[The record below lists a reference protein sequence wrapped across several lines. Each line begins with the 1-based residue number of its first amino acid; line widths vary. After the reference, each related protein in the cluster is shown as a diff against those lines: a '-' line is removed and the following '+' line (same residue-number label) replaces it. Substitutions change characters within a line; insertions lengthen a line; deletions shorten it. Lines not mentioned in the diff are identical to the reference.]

1 MIFVTLFFE
10 LIELGLYF
18 CNNSSILSAK
28 LLSEVCKT
36 TEKPLGPLGLHLWA
50 EPTPIIIYCFVQ
62 CPHRSFMNFSHKND
76 MPANICVISYM
87 NPGSVRMH
95 YV

>member
-18 CNNSSILSAK
+18 FNNSSILSAK

-36 TEKPLGPLGLHLWA
+36 TEKPLGRG
-50 EPTPIIIYCFVQ
+50 PTPG
-62 CPHRSFMNFSHKND
+62 SFCQNGVESSLTVFGLNFIFPLLF
-76 MPANICVISYM
+76 MSYE
-87 NPGSVRMH
+87 RK
-95 YV
+95 

>member
-18 CNNSSILSAK
+18 FNNSSILSAK

-36 TEKPLGPLGLHLWA
+36 TENRLDEDRHQVVP
-50 EPTPIIIYCFVQ
+50 
-62 CPHRSFMNFSHKND
+62 
-76 MPANICVISYM
+76 
-87 NPGSVRMH
+87 VRTELK
-95 YV
+95 VV

>member
-18 CNNSSILSAK
+18 FNNSSILSAK

-36 TEKPLGPLGLHLWA
+36 TEKPLGRGP
-50 EPTPIIIYCFVQ
+50 VQ
-62 CPHRSFMNFSHKND
+62 
-76 MPANICVISYM
+76 VI
-87 NPGSVRMH
+87 PVRTELK
-95 YV
+95 VV